1 MFQQK
6 AKYGAEFNHLN
17 SLTDTLIIEYMG
29 KVKVSYSTTKLDVQK
44 LFKVLKQVVEKT
56 TAANFYSEYI
66 YTKTDSLVIVC
77 FNLYYSEDQ
86 NSMIKNDMANSNKV

>member
-1 MFQQK
+1 M
-6 AKYGAEFNHLN
+6 
-17 SLTDTLIIEYMG
+17 TDTLIIEYMG